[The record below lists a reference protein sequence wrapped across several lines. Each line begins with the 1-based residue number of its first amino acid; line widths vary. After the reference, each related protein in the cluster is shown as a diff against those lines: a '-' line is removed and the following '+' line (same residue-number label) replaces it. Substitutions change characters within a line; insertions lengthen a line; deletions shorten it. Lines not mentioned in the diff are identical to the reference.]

1 MKKKKNDLF
10 KEKFRKS
17 CTDLSK
23 NWELLLLSAPAVI
36 LYFVF
41 HYVPLSGIVMA
52 FKDYKIGKGIWGS
65 EWNGFENFEFL
76 FKSTVLVRIVR
87 NTVCYSLLFMVIGIC
102 FNIFIALL
110 AYEIDN
116 KKTLKIYQGAMQ
128 IPRFM
133 SWVIV
138 GYVTYAIFS
147 PRYGVLNQ
155 ILGVLGMEG
164 VDVYAN
170 ASVWPF
176 ILTICNTWKGVGA
189 GSLLYYA
196 QLIGIDTELFEAA
209 SLDGASKL
217 QKIRYI
223 SIPHLVPLITLQ
235 AILAIGG
242 IFSGD
247 FGLFYQIPRNIG
259 ALYETTDIINTY
271 VYRGLTSGNYAVT
284 AAIGLVQSVVG
295 LVMLLFSNWVVS
307 KVSPENT
314 LF

>member
-1 MKKKKNDLF
+1 MRITF
-10 KEKFRKS
+10 KEKFHKS
-17 CTDLSK
+17 CIDLSK

-36 LYFVF
+36 LYFFF
-41 HYVPLSGIVMA
+41 HYVPMSGIVMA
-52 FKDYKIGKGIWGS
+52 FKDYRIAKGIWGS
-65 EWNGFENFEFL
+65 EWNGLENFEFL
-76 FKSTVLVRIVR
+76 FQSTVLFRLTR
-87 NTVCYSLLFMVIGIC
+87 NTVCYSLLFMALGIA

-116 KKTLKIYQGAMQ
+116 KKMLKFYQGAMQ

-147 PRYGVLNQ
+147 PKYGLLNQ
-155 ILGVLGMEG
+155 FLELLGKEG
-164 VDVYAN
+164 IDVYSK
-170 ASVWPF
+170 ASLWPY
-176 ILTICNTWKGVGA
+176 ILTFCDLWKGVGM

-209 SLDGASKL
+209 SLDGATKL
-217 QKIRYI
+217 QKIRSI
-223 SIPHLVPLITLQ
+223 SLPHLVPLIVLQ

-271 VYRGLTSGNYAVT
+271 VYRGLAAGNYAVT
-284 AAIGLVQSVVG
+284 SAVG
-295 LVMLLFSNWVVS
+295 LMQSMLGMIMLVLTNWIVS